1 MMNFIKNLVGRKQ
14 DYKKPQGYFAV
25 QVEPE
30 QKSVHPLIIE
40 AGDAFLKYVSENPMR
55 EVLDSDS
62 LVEAQL
68 KIRRNNEIIAAM
80 PTIVIPCDMS
90 KYEHDLRKYDHF
102 WRDADVGSIDAV
114 VGENWYNRFW
124 SYVNSKTEHRYYG
137 IWAQQTRDMFSSQ
150 NSSQHIIDHFWLVH
164 NLRLVQTNS
173 KFTVVI

>member
-1 MMNFIKNLVGRKQ
+1 MNFIKNLVGRKQ

-30 QKSVHPLIIE
+30 QKSVDPLIIK
-40 AGDAFLKYVSENPMR
+40 AGDAFLKYVAENPMR

-68 KIRRNNEIIAAM
+68 KIQRNNEIIAAM
-80 PTIVIPCDMS
+80 PTVIVPCDMGR
-90 KYEHDLRKYDHF
+90 YEEQLRKYDHF
-102 WRDADVGSIDAV
+102 WRYADVGSIDGV

-150 NSSQHIIDHFWLVH
+150 NSSQQIIDYFWQVH
-164 NLRLVQTNS
+164 NLRLVQANS